1 MTTAG
6 EGDMSTAERVLAVL
20 VDVTRVDEVR
30 DDGDLRLYE
39 SGVID
44 SLGTVELLLA
54 LTQEFSIE
62 ISPTEVDRERWAT
75 PHRIVEFVRTRVGD

>member
-1 MTTAG
+1 
-6 EGDMSTAERVLAVL
+6 MSTAERVLAVL
-20 VDVTRVDEVR
+20 VDVTQVDEVR

-54 LTQEFSIE
+54 LAQEFSIE

-75 PHRIVEFVRTRVGD
+75 PRRIVEFVRTRVGE

>member
-1 MTTAG
+1 
-6 EGDMSTAERVLAVL
+6 MSTAERVLAVL

-30 DDGDLRLYE
+30 DDGDMRLYE

-62 ISPTEVDRERWAT
+62 ISPTEIDRERWAT

>member
-1 MTTAG
+1 
-6 EGDMSTAERVLAVL
+6 MSTAERVLAVL
-20 VDVTRVDEVR
+20 VDVTQMDEVR

-54 LTQEFSIE
+54 LTQEFKIE

-75 PHRIVEFVRTRVGD
+75 PHRIVEFVRTRVGE